1 LTTAD
6 AIAAAFRAHWAQIV
20 AAMVRR
26 VGDLALAEDAT
37 QDAFTAAA
45 ARWPRE
51 GIPPNPAAWLML
63 AAGRKA
69 IDRLRRE
76 RGRRERD
83 VAYARDAPVS
93 VAAAELEDDTVTDD
107 RLRLI
112 FLCGHPALASE
123 ARIALTLR
131 CVAGLSTPEI
141 ARAFLV
147 PEATMAQRLVR
158 AKRRI
163 AATRIPFELPTAPN
177 LPERLEGVLT
187 VLYLIFN
194 EGYAATS
201 GDDPLRADLCDEA
214 IRLARL
220 LHELVP
226 DHAEATGLLALMLL
240 HHARAAARTAF
251 GRPVALDEQDRSR
264 WDRDAIRE
272 GEELLAAAYAAR
284 RPGPY
289 QLQAAIAALHAR
301 APGPQATDWPAIA
314 SLYALLAGMMPS
326 PVVELNRAVAVAMA
340 EGPRAGLA
348 LLRALIEEGSLDAY
362 APLHAAHADL
372 LRRDGDAQGA
382 AAAYARAIAL
392 TENTAQRAELRRR
405 QRDLKA

>member
-26 VGDLALAEDAT
+26 VGDLGVAEDAA

-83 VAYARDAPVS
+83 AAFARDVPAPEPP
-93 VAAAELEDDTVTDD
+93 AEPEDDTVTDD

-123 ARIALTLR
+123 AQIALTLR

-163 AATRIPFELPTAPN
+163 AATRIPFELPTGPN
-177 LPERLEGVLT
+177 LAERLEGVQT

-201 GDDPLRADLCDEA
+201 GDDPLRSDLCDEA

-226 DHAEATGLLALMLL
+226 DDAETTGLLALMLL
-240 HHARAAARTAF
+240 HHARAAARTSL
-251 GRPVALDEQDRSR
+251 GRPVALDEQDRRR

-272 GEELLAAAYAAR
+272 GEELLAAAYAVR

-301 APGPQATDWPAIA
+301 AEGPAATDWAAIA
-314 SLYALLAGMMPS
+314 SLYGLLAGVMPS

-340 EGPRAGLA
+340 DGPRAGLT
-348 LLRALIEEGSLDAY
+348 LLRPLIEEGSLDSY
-362 APLHAAHADL
+362 APLHAAHAEF
-372 LRRDGDAQGA
+372 LRRDGDAGGA

-392 TENTAQRAELRRR
+392 TQNSAQRAELQRR
-405 QRDLKA
+405 QRDVKA

>member
-1 LTTAD
+1 
-6 AIAAAFRAHWAQIV
+6 
-20 AAMVRR
+20 M
-26 VGDLALAEDAT
+26 
-37 QDAFTAAA
+37 
-45 ARWPRE
+45 
-51 GIPPNPAAWLML
+51 
-63 AAGRKA
+63 
-69 IDRLRRE
+69 
-76 RGRRERD
+76 
-83 VAYARDAPVS
+83 S

-163 AATRIPFELPTAPN
+163 AATRIPFELPTPPN

-201 GDDPLRADLCDEA
+201 GDDPLRAELCDEA

-240 HHARAAARTAF
+240 HHARAAARAAF
-251 GRPVALDEQDRSR
+251 GRPVALDEQDRGR

-301 APGPQATDWPAIA
+301 AAGPKATDWPAIA

-348 LLRALIEEGSLDAY
+348 LLRGLIEEGSLDAY

-372 LRRDGDAQGA
+372 LRRDGDSQGA

-392 TENTAQRAELRRR
+392 TENTAQRAELQRR
-405 QRDLKA
+405 QRDLKT

>member
-26 VGDLALAEDAT
+26 VGNLALAEDAA

-51 GIPPNPAAWLML
+51 GVPPNPGAWLML
-63 AAGRKA
+63 TAGRKA

-83 VAYARDAPVS
+83 AAFARDVPPAT
-93 VAAAELEDDTVTDD
+93 ATETGDETVTDD

-112 FLCGHPALASE
+112 FLCGHPALASD

-163 AATRIPFELPTAPN
+163 AATRIPFELPTPPN
-177 LPERLEGVLT
+177 LPERLDAVLT

-201 GDDPLRADLCDEA
+201 GDDPLRPDLCDEA

-226 DHAEATGLLALMLL
+226 DDAETTGLLALMLL
-240 HHARAAARTAF
+240 HHARAAARTAL
-251 GRPVALDEQDRSR
+251 GRPVALDEQDRAR

-272 GEELLAAAYAAR
+272 GQELLAAAYAAR

-301 APGPQATDWPAIA
+301 AAAPEQTDWPAIA
-314 SLYALLAGMMPS
+314 SLYRLLADMMPS

-340 EGPRAGLA
+340 DGPRAGLA
-348 LLRALIEEGSLDAY
+348 LVRGLIEEGSLDAY

-372 LRRDGDAQGA
+372 LRRDGDSGGA
-382 AAAYARAIAL
+382 AAAYERAIAL
-392 TENTAQRAELRRR
+392 TENTAQRAELQRR
-405 QRDLKA
+405 QRDLKT